1 MKSYG
6 ITNSVKNENEIERHL
21 ENISIKGFSIKEG
34 VLNSKECDEYS
45 NLLNEVYEKQKV
57 EFGKDKLEKIQELDI
72 ARMPFLY
79 DRRLSNLYMNPFVLE
94 LTTKVLGNNFQL
106 HLQNAII
113 NKPNREHHQTSWHRD
128 LPYQDWVSSK
138 PLAFNAFFCLTD
150 FTEENGSTVVLPF
163 SHKIDHFPSEEYVKE
178 NEVKVIAK
186 AGSVIFFDSMLY
198 HRASY
203 NASDMVRY
211 GVNNLFVVPII
222 KQQVDIANYF
232 SSEENLSEQE
242 KMILGIKFDVPSSV
256 VDFRE
261 KRFKRLK
268 NEK

>member
-6 ITNSVKNENEIERHL
+6 ITSSKLIESEIERHI
-21 ENISIKGFSIKEG
+21 ENISIKGYSIKEG
-34 VLNSKECDEYS
+34 VLTSKECDEYS
-45 NLLNEVYEKQKV
+45 NLLNEVYEKQEV

-79 DRRLSNLYMNPFVLE
+79 DRRLSNLYMDPFVLD
-94 LTTKVLGNNFQL
+94 LTSKVLGENFQL

-128 LPYQDWVSSK
+128 LPYQDWVISK
-138 PLAFNAFFCLTD
+138 PLAINAFYCLTD

-163 SHKIDHFPSEEYVKE
+163 SHKIDYFPSEGYIRE

-222 KQQVDIANYF
+222 KQQVDIANYL
-232 SSEENLSEQE
+232 SSEENLSELE
-242 KMILGIKFDVPSSV
+242 KMILGIKFDVPSTV
-256 VDFRE
+256 QDFRE
-261 KRFKRLK
+261 KRYKRVS
-268 NEK
+268 NEN

>member
-6 ITNSVKNENEIERHL
+6 ITSSIQNNSEIDRHI
-21 ENISIKGFSIKEG
+21 ENIKLKGFSIKED
-34 VLNSKECDEYS
+34 VLTYEECAIYIDS
-45 NLLNEVYEKQKV
+45 INKVYKKQEI
-57 EFGKDKLEKIQELDI
+57 EFGKDKLALIDELDV
-72 ARMPFLY
+72 ARIPFLY

-94 LTTKVLGNNFQL
+94 LTKEILGNNFQL

-128 LPYQDWVSSK
+128 LPYQDWVISK

-163 SHKIDHFPSEEYVKE
+163 SHKIDHFPSEGYVKE

-203 NASDMVRY
+203 NASNMIRC
-211 GVNNLFVVPII
+211 GVNNLFVVPIV
-222 KQQVDIANYF
+222 KQQVDIAQYF
-232 SSEENLSEQE
+232 SDDVQLSEQE
-242 KMILGIKFDVPSSV
+242 KMILGIKFGVPSSV
-256 VDFRE
+256 VEFRE
-261 KRFKRLK
+261 KRFKNK
-268 NEK
+268 MNEK

>member
-6 ITNSVKNENEIERHL
+6 IINSLKIENEIERHF

-34 VLNSKECDEYS
+34 VLTLKECDEYS
-45 NLLNEVYEKQKV
+45 NIVNKVYEKQV
-57 EFGKDKLEKIQELDI
+57 IEFGKDKLEKIQELDL

-79 DRRLSNLYMNPFVLE
+79 DRGLSALYLNPFVLE
-94 LTTKVLGNNFQL
+94 LTSKILGTNFHL

-128 LPYQDWVSSK
+128 LPYQDWVISK
-138 PLAFNAFFCLTD
+138 PLAINAFYCLTD

-163 SHKIDHFPSEEYVKE
+163 SHKIDYFPSEGYIRE
-178 NEVKVIAK
+178 NEVKVLAK

-203 NASDMVRY
+203 NASEMIRY
-211 GVNNLFVVPII
+211 GVNHLFVVPIL
-222 KQQVDIANYF
+222 KQQVDITKCF
-232 SSEENLSEQE
+232 SKEVDLSEQE
-242 KMILGIKFDVPSSV
+242 KMILGIKFGVPASV
-256 VDFRE
+256 NEFRE
-261 KRFKRLK
+261 KRFNNKK
-268 NEK
+268 NER

>member
-6 ITNSVKNENEIERHL
+6 ITSSVVIENEIERHI
-21 ENISIKGFSIKEG
+21 ENITLKGFSIKEN
-34 VLNSKECDEYS
+34 VLTLEECNDYA
-45 NLLNEVYEKQKV
+45 NRLNQIYEKQEV
-57 EFGKDKLEKIQELDI
+57 EFGKEKLEKIQELDLV
-72 ARMPFLY
+72 RMPFLY
-79 DRRLSNLYMNPFVLE
+79 DSTFSQLYLNPFVLE
-94 LTTKVLGNNFQL
+94 LTSKIIGKNFQL

-128 LPYQDWVSSK
+128 LPYQDWVISK
-138 PLAFNAFFCLTD
+138 PLAFNAFYCLTD

-163 SHKIDHFPSEEYVKE
+163 SHKIDHFPSDRYVKD

-203 NASDMVRY
+203 NASDMIRY
-211 GVNNLFVVPII
+211 GVNNLFVAPII

-232 SSEENLSEQE
+232 SSDLDLTEQE
-242 KMILGIKFDVPSSV
+242 KMILGIKFAVPSTV
-256 VDFRE
+256 LDFRE
-261 KRFKRLK
+261 KRYKNK
-268 NEK
+268 MNEK

>member
-1 MKSYG
+1 MKRYG
-6 ITNSVKNENEIERHL
+6 ITSSLQIENEIESHI
-21 ENISIKGFSIKEG
+21 ENILIKGFSIKEN
-34 VLNSKECDEYS
+34 VLTKEQCEKYKIS
-45 NLLNEVYEKQKV
+45 LNEIYEKQEN
-57 EFGKDKLEKIQELDI
+57 EFGKDKLEKIQELDT

-79 DRRLSNLYMNPFVLE
+79 DRSLSDLYMNPFILE
-94 LTTKVLGNNFQL
+94 LTSKILGNNFQL

-128 LPYQDWVSSK
+128 LPYQDWIISK

-163 SHKIDHFPSEEYVKE
+163 SHKIDYFPSERYVKE

-211 GVNNLFVVPII
+211 GVNNIFVVPII
-222 KQQVDIANYF
+222 KQQVDIANCF
-232 SSEENLSEQE
+232 SSEVNLSEQE
-242 KMILGIKFDVPSSV
+242 KMILGIKFEVPSSV
-256 VDFRE
+256 IDFRE
-261 KRFKRLK
+261 KRYKRIK